1 MFPFASDDLEARS
14 ALWSIIARILV
25 QVQENEMNRSS
36 LFQYVSVLVDKSDL
50 VEDEL
55 LDCQSDDLSK
65 GHEGLT
71 SSCTKSNARTTAVSC
86 FALVLTVTM
95 TYIFGF
101 RNFRYLLAHLVYL
114 FISTAVSCNIFVSLD
129 LCDRLEG

>member
-36 LFQYVSVLVDKSDL
+36 LFQYVSVLVGKSDL
-50 VEDEL
+50 IEDEL

-71 SSCTKSNARTTAVSC
+71 TSCTKSNARTTAVSC
-86 FALVLTVTM
+86 FALGFSVTDI
-95 TYIFGF
+95 Y
-101 RNFRYLLAHLVYL
+101 
-114 FISTAVSCNIFVSLD
+114 LD
-129 LCDRLEG
+129 LETLCTFWLIWFIYLSQLRCLAIFLFPLTYVTG

>member
-36 LFQYVSVLVDKSDL
+36 LFQYVSVLVGKSDL
-50 VEDEL
+50 IEDEL

-71 SSCTKSNARTTAVSC
+71 TSCTKSNARTTAVSC
-86 FALVLTVTM
+86 FALVFSVTDIYLALETLCTFWLIWFIYLSQLRCLAIFLFPLTYVT
-95 TYIFGF
+95 G
-101 RNFRYLLAHLVYL
+101 
-114 FISTAVSCNIFVSLD
+114 
-129 LCDRLEG
+129 

>member
-1 MFPFASDDLEARS
+1 MFPFASDDSEARS

-36 LFQYVSVLVDKSDL
+36 LFQYVSVLVGKSDL
-50 VEDEL
+50 IEDEL

-71 SSCTKSNARTTAVSC
+71 TSCTKSNARTTAVSC
-86 FALVLTVTM
+86 FALVFSVIDI
-95 TYIFGF
+95 Y
-101 RNFRYLLAHLVYL
+101 
-114 FISTAVSCNIFVSLD
+114 LD
-129 LCDRLEG
+129 LETLCTFWLIWFIYLSQLRCLAIFLFPLTYVTG

>member
-36 LFQYVSVLVDKSDL
+36 LFQYVSVLVGKSDL
-50 VEDEL
+50 IEDEL

-65 GHEGLT
+65 GHEDLT
-71 SSCTKSNARTTAVSC
+71 TSCTKSNARTTAVSC
-86 FALVLTVTM
+86 FALVFLSDNDI
-95 TYIFGF
+95 Y
-101 RNFRYLLAHLVYL
+101 
-114 FISTAVSCNIFVSLD
+114 LD
-129 LCDRLEG
+129 LETLCTFWLIWFIYLSQLQCLAIFLFPLTYVTG

>member
-36 LFQYVSVLVDKSDL
+36 LFQYVSVLVGKSDL
-50 VEDEL
+50 IEDEL

-65 GHEGLT
+65 GHKGLT
-71 SSCTKSNARTTAVSC
+71 TSCTKSNARTTAVSC
-86 FALVLTVTM
+86 FALVFSVTM
-95 TYIFGF
+95 TYIW
-101 RNFRYLLAHLVYL
+101 
-114 FISTAVSCNIFVSLD
+114 I
-129 LCDRLEG
+129 

>member
-36 LFQYVSVLVDKSDL
+36 LFQYVSVLVGKSDL
-50 VEDEL
+50 IEDEL

-71 SSCTKSNARTTAVSC
+71 TSCTKSNARTTAVSC
-86 FALVLTVTM
+86 FALVFSVTDIYLDLE
-95 TYIFGF
+95 TLCTFWLIWFIYLSQLRCLAIF
-101 RNFRYLLAHLVYL
+101 L
-114 FISTAVSCNIFVSLD
+114 FPF

>member
-25 QVQENEMNRSS
+25 QAQENEMNRSS
-36 LFQYVSVLVDKSDL
+36 LFQYVSVLVGKSDL
-50 VEDEL
+50 IEDEL

-71 SSCTKSNARTTAVSC
+71 TSCTKSNARTTAVSC
-86 FALVLTVTM
+86 FALVFSVTDI
-95 TYIFGF
+95 Y
-101 RNFRYLLAHLVYL
+101 
-114 FISTAVSCNIFVSLD
+114 LD
-129 LCDRLEG
+129 LETLCTFWLIWFIYLSQLRCLAIFLFPLTYVTG

>member
-36 LFQYVSVLVDKSDL
+36 LFQYVSVLVGKSDL
-50 VEDEL
+50 IEDEL

-71 SSCTKSNARTTAVSC
+71 TSCTKSNARTTAVSC
-86 FALVLTVTM
+86 FALVFSVTM
-95 TYIFGF
+95 TYIW
-101 RNFRYLLAHLVYL
+101 
-114 FISTAVSCNIFVSLD
+114 I
-129 LCDRLEG
+129 